1 MLSVLGVLAD
11 NSITAPKNGG
21 LMTQLLKT
29 AALTVDFN
37 LERRAL
43 EARGALA
50 LMVQP
55 ILKSINQRLNEE
67 KPALIREKD
76 IVATTWLPPIPSGPF
91 KRLLLNEAKTA
102 MGRPVPQ
109 TVSIEVTRSCG
120 CNCSHC
126 LVKND
131 GEGELSKE
139 EIFRVIDQA
148 LEMGACI
155 ITFTEGD
162 PLLRDDIF
170 ELIRHVDPEKAVVNL
185 FTPGLELTML
195 KAEQLRDAGL
205 YNLLIGVYSADPEYH
220 DQLRDLPGAHSK
232 AVEAIEVALRAGLM
246 VTMAAHIKSG
256 QVDRIPELYKFATDL
271 GVQELSVWEGMPQ
284 NPEEKLTQIEHEKI
298 LTLYKKINST
308 PGGPRIFASTYF
320 EGQMLGCMAGRRW
333 LHVGVDGNVRA
344 CPYLSGSYGNV
355 LESSL
360 KDIWK
365 IVRGSGE
372 FNGFVCTCPA
382 QEIFGPSNNS
392 PS

>member
-1 MLSVLGVLAD
+1 
-11 NSITAPKNGG
+11 
-21 LMTQLLKT
+21 MTQLLKT

-67 KPALIREKD
+67 KPALIRQND

-91 KRLLLNEAKTA
+91 KRLLLNEAKMA

-120 CNCSHC
+120 CNCDHC
-126 LVKND
+126 LVKKD
-131 GEGELSKE
+131 GVGELSKE

-162 PLLRDDIF
+162 PLMRDDILD
-170 ELIRHVDPEKAVVNL
+170 LIRHVDPEKAVVNL

-205 YNLLIGVYSADPEYH
+205 YNLLVGVYSADPEYH
-220 DQLRDLPGAHSK
+220 DQLRCLPGAHAK
-232 AVEAIEVALRAGLM
+232 AVDAIEVALKAGLM
-246 VTMAAHIKSG
+246 VTMTTHIKSG
-256 QVDRIPELYKFATDL
+256 QVDRILELYQFATEL
-271 GVQELSVWEGMPQ
+271 GVQELSVWEGIPQ
-284 NPEEKLTQIEHEKI
+284 SPEEKLTQIEREKI
-298 LTLYKKINST
+298 ITIYKKINST
-308 PGGPRIFASTYF
+308 PGGPRFFANTYF

-333 LHVGVDGNVRA
+333 LHVGVDGDVRA

-365 IVRGSGE
+365 EMRGSRE
-372 FNGFVCTCPA
+372 FDGFVCTCPA
-382 QEIFGPSNNS
+382 QELFGPSNDV

>member
-1 MLSVLGVLAD
+1 
-11 NSITAPKNGG
+11 
-21 LMTQLLKT
+21 MTQLLKT

-37 LERRAL
+37 EERRAL
-43 EARGALA
+43 EARGAMA

-55 ILKSINQRLNEE
+55 ILKSINQRLIEE

-76 IVATTWLPPIPSGPF
+76 LVATTWLPPIPSGPF
-91 KRLLLNEAKTA
+91 RRLLLNEAKTA

-109 TVSIEVTRSCG
+109 TLSIEVTRSCG
-120 CNCSHC
+120 CNCEHC
-126 LVKND
+126 TVKD

-148 LEMGACI
+148 IEMGACI

-162 PLLRDDIF
+162 PMLRDDIF

-195 KAEQLRDAGL
+195 KAERLRDAGL

-220 DQLRDLPGAHSK
+220 DQLRGLLGAHSK
-232 AVEAIEVALRAGLM
+232 AVEAIDVALKAGLM

-256 QVDRIPELYKFATDL
+256 QVDRIPELYDFATDL
-271 GVQELSVWEGMPQ
+271 GVQELSIWEGLPQ
-284 NPEEKLTQIEHEKI
+284 TPEEMLTQIEREKI

-308 PGGPRIFASTYF
+308 TGGPRIFASTYF

-344 CPYLSGSYGNV
+344 CPYLHRSYGSIK
-355 LESSL
+355 ERSL
-360 KDIWK
+360 RDIWK
-365 IVRGSGE
+365 AVRDSGE
-372 FNGFVCTCPA
+372 FKGFVCSCPA
-382 QEIFGPSNNS
+382 QEMLVS
-392 PS
+392 P